1 MRAIKK
7 ITAFLLAMVMVLSLA
22 PSVFAA
28 EEPKITVAVDK
39 TSVKA
44 GETVTFTYESTAAV
58 AEMTNLDVC
67 LAYDGDV
74 FEYVSVDTEDSV
86 WFENPR
92 VRSRYTLLGYP
103 MFRLSE
109 DKDDEEDVDAGKM
122 FSVTFRALE
131 TITDVKEASFYNH
144 DSLTVWEYEWEE
156 HKAVDG
162 YFDHSK
168 DDPIYVVVTPKGTEP
183 IATPTGYSVS
193 MGADQT
199 VAADQKVLIPVTV
212 NSSRATVTGFNAYDM
227 TFTYNP
233 AALTLNTAS
242 DAAANLTV
250 EDNNGTVRVRRYG
263 ATQALG
269 EALALDFTAIK
280 AASSTVTLTAAK
292 FDIDANSI
300 NFDAPNATITDADT
314 TVKGLWNVSLPDG
327 FLSTAANGSTL
338 VENGGDFTFKTTDT
352 HYEYYL
358 NITTN
363 GATNIVKMDNATYTI
378 KNVTDNVT
386 VTVDNK
392 IGKTY
397 TINYVVVDNTTTENK
412 ATVADLVEYTG
423 TTVQYPNDY
432 KFTVKFPGTGYVV
445 RVGIEPNKNK
455 RDYVRQENGDYVY
468 TLLGSSLTGDEN
480 NEITITLTK
489 QENTSQHKIEVVGS
503 GSDAFSENNALT
515 FYSGE
520 NYTFTLN
527 KNDTYYDYSVLV
539 YYWQQ
544 NIGGNGGKN
553 IRMEYKDNGDG
564 TYTII
569 DMPYADVTI
578 SINKMAKAIDPDAV
592 EVSTYVELD
601 NKTVFKVVVQGSHEL
616 LNRDQTTYS
625 YTWFTYDGQ
634 KMYCNPRYTK
644 FAGNGSSSSVYLVM
658 VDKGET
664 LTKED
669 AMAKL
674 GIVTSTKQENL
685 DQLLE
690 VGSDVN
696 EDGIGGVGINRRDVN
711 DVQLIYDLYNG
722 LYDSFETVS
731 MRKFLKADV
740 NYDGVLDSQDA
751 VKLAG
756 ELLAD

>member
-1 MRAIKK
+1 
-7 ITAFLLAMVMVLSLA
+7 MVLSLI
-22 PSVFAA
+22 PSAFAA
-28 EEPKITVAVDK
+28 DDDYFDVTFDNQEPAAGDEITATVTLKKQFGMNTVKSLSWSFRYNSDYMTCTNVNLNGQTFKYSLNEKKSGEYASNISFSEYSDTSRWCSVPKGFKFEFTFEVTDDAAGQVLNTSLDCYTYGKKFKLLSSEENFYNLTVADS
-39 TSVKA
+39 T
-44 GETVTFTYESTAAV
+44 GEPRPTA
-58 AEMTNLDVC
+58 
-67 LAYDGDV
+67 
-74 FEYVSVDTEDSV
+74 
-86 WFENPR
+86 
-92 VRSRYTLLGYP
+92 
-103 MFRLSE
+103 
-109 DKDDEEDVDAGKM
+109 
-122 FSVTFRALE
+122 
-131 TITDVKEASFYNH
+131 
-144 DSLTVWEYEWEE
+144 
-156 HKAVDG
+156 
-162 YFDHSK
+162 
-168 DDPIYVVVTPKGTEP
+168 
-183 IATPTGYSVS
+183 TGYSVS
-193 MGADQT
+193 M
-199 VAADQKVLIPVTV
+199 AADQQVAAGNTVSIPVTV
-212 NSSRATVTGFNAYDM
+212 ASSKKKITGFNAYDM
-227 TFTYNP
+227 TFTYDP
-233 AALTLNTAS
+233 AALTLNTTS

-263 ATQALG
+263 ATQELGTALT
-269 EALALDFTAIK
+269 LDFTANK
-280 AASSTVTLTAAK
+280 ATSSTVTLTAAK

-300 NFDAPNATITDADT
+300 NFDAPDAAISDADT
-314 TVKGLWNVSLPDG
+314 TVKALWNVSLPDG

-412 ATVADLVEYTG
+412 ATVADLVAYTA

-445 RVGIEPNKNK
+445 GVGIEPDKNK

-489 QENTSQHKIEVVGS
+489 RENTSQHKIEVVGS

-578 SINKMAKAIDPDAV
+578 SISKMAKAIDPDAV

-674 GIVTSTKQENL
+674 SIVTSTEQENK
-685 DQLLE
+685 DQTLK

-696 EDGIGGVGINRRDVN
+696 EDEYNRRDVN

-722 LYDSFETVS
+722 LHDSFETVS

-740 NYDGVLDSQDA
+740 NCDGVLDSQDA

-756 ELLAD
+756 ELFL

>member
-1 MRAIKK
+1 
-7 ITAFLLAMVMVLSLA
+7 MVMVLSLVTTA
-22 PSVFAA
+22 FAA
-28 EEPKITVAVDK
+28 EGDSPMVITTVDK
-39 TSVKA
+39 TTVKP
-44 GETVTFTYESTAAV
+44 GETVTVTYTLAHDLDA
-58 AEMTNLDVC
+58 MTQLTIILRFDVS
-67 LAYDGDV
+67 LFQFVGTNIDN
-74 FEYVSVDTEDSV
+74 SV
-86 WFENPR
+86 WFDNPSVNNTSVSGNNGY
-92 VRSRYTLLGYP
+92 VRLRQFKNSNTDTIAAGTLCT
-103 MFRLSE
+103 M
-109 DKDDEEDVDAGKM
+109 
-122 FSVTFRALE
+122 TFKALE
-131 TITDVKEASFYNH
+131 EISTAQSALFYNNNKGLLK
-144 DSLTVWEYEWEE
+144 SSIKVNGTSY
-156 HKAVDG
+156 AVDG
-162 YFDHSK
+162 TGFASGV
-168 DDPIYVVVTPKGTEP
+168 DDPISVNIIPAGSSITVPKTE
-183 IATPTGYSVS
+183 TGYSVS
-193 MGADQT
+193 MGADQQ
-199 VAADQKVLIPVTV
+199 VAAGQKVRIPVTV
-212 NSSRATVTGFNAYDM
+212 ASSERYITGFNAYDM
-227 TFTYNP
+227 IFTYDP
-233 AALTLNTAS
+233 AALTLNTKT
-242 DAAANLTV
+242 DDAANLTV

-269 EALALDFTAIK
+269 EALALDFTANK
-280 AASSTVTLTAAK
+280 AASSTVKLTAAK

-300 NFDAPNATITDADT
+300 NFDAPKAAISDADT
-314 TVKGLWNVSLPDG
+314 TVKALWNVSLPDG

-412 ATVADLVEYTG
+412 ATVADLVAYS
-423 TTVQYPNDY
+423 TTTMQYPNDY

-445 RVGIEPNKNK
+445 WVGIEPYQNK

-569 DMPYADVTI
+569 NMPYADVTI

>member
-1 MRAIKK
+1 MKK
-7 ITAFLLAMVMVLSLA
+7 ITAFLLAMVMVLSLI
-22 PSVFAA
+22 PSAFAA
-28 EEPKITVAVDK
+28 DDDYFDVTFDNQEPAAGDEITA
-39 TSVKA
+39 
-44 GETVTFTYESTAAV
+44 TVTLKKQFGMNTVKSLSWSFRYNSDYMTCTNVNLNGQTFKYSLNEKKSGEYASNISFSEYSDTSRWCSVPKGFKFEFTFEVTDDAAGQV
-58 AEMTNLDVC
+58 LNTSLDC
-67 LAYDGDV
+67 YTYGKKFKLLSS
-74 FEYVSVDTEDSV
+74 E
-86 WFENPR
+86 EN
-92 VRSRYTLLGYP
+92 
-103 MFRLSE
+103 
-109 DKDDEEDVDAGKM
+109 
-122 FSVTFRALE
+122 
-131 TITDVKEASFYNH
+131 FY
-144 DSLTVWEYEWEE
+144 SLTV
-156 HKAVDG
+156 AA
-162 YFDHSK
+162 
-168 DDPIYVVVTPKGTEP
+168 GTGEP
-183 IATPTGYSVS
+183 RPTATGYSVS
-193 MGADQT
+193 M
-199 VAADQKVLIPVTV
+199 AADQQVAAGKTVSIPVTV
-212 NSSRATVTGFNAYDM
+212 ASSKKKITGFNAYDM
-227 TFTYNP
+227 TFTYDP
-233 AALTLNTAS
+233 AALTLNTTS
-242 DAAANLTV
+242 DSAANLTV

-263 ATQALG
+263 ATQELG
-269 EALALDFTAIK
+269 TALALEFTANK
-280 AASSTVTLTAAK
+280 AASSTVTLTNAK

-300 NFDAPNATITDADT
+300 NFDAPAAAITDADT
-314 TVKGLWNVSLPDG
+314 AVKALWTVTLPDG
-327 FLSTAANGSTL
+327 FLSTAANASTL
-338 VENGGDFTFKTTDT
+338 VEDGGDFTFKATDT

-363 GATNIVKMDNATYTI
+363 GATSIVKMDKATYTI

-412 ATVADLVEYTG
+412 ATVADLVAYTA

-445 RVGIEPNKNK
+445 GVGIEPDKNK

-489 QENTSQHKIEVVGS
+489 RENTSQHKIEVVGS

-539 YYWQQ
+539 YYWKQ

-553 IRMEYKDNGDG
+553 IRMEYKDNGGG

-569 DMPYADVTI
+569 NMPYADVTI

-711 DVQLIYDLYNG
+711 DVQLIYDLYNRR
-722 LYDSFETVS
+722 YDSFETVS

>member
-1 MRAIKK
+1 
-7 ITAFLLAMVMVLSLA
+7 MVMVLSLVTTAFAAAEIGQIFTLTFDNKTPHAGEIITATIYMEQA
-22 PSVFAA
+22 PSDYYKVMSSIEYNMDILTYVDHTCSWDGMKCSVTQKRSGDFRSYVDFKIDSKRGTDSVILNKIQTRQTGEFATVRFKVNESCEVGQA
-28 EEPKITVAVDK
+28 IKYKIRGTFYNANGRAVINNPDVEATLVVNEQGGSIITVPK
-39 TSVKA
+39 T
-44 GETVTFTYESTAAV
+44 E
-58 AEMTNLDVC
+58 
-67 LAYDGDV
+67 
-74 FEYVSVDTEDSV
+74 
-86 WFENPR
+86 
-92 VRSRYTLLGYP
+92 
-103 MFRLSE
+103 
-109 DKDDEEDVDAGKM
+109 
-122 FSVTFRALE
+122 
-131 TITDVKEASFYNH
+131 
-144 DSLTVWEYEWEE
+144 
-156 HKAVDG
+156 
-162 YFDHSK
+162 
-168 DDPIYVVVTPKGTEP
+168 
-183 IATPTGYSVS
+183 TGYTVS
-193 MGADQT
+193 MGADQQ
-199 VAADQKVLIPVTV
+199 VAAGQQVRIPVTV
-212 NSSRATVTGFNAYDM
+212 ASSKGITGFNAYDM
-227 TFTYNP
+227 TFTYDP
-233 AALTLNTAS
+233 AALTLNTKT
-242 DAAANLTV
+242 DDAANLTV
-250 EDNNGTVRVRRYG
+250 EDNDGNVRVRRYG
-263 ATQALG
+263 ETMELGTALT
-269 EALALDFTAIK
+269 LDFTANK

-300 NFDAPNATITDADT
+300 NFDAPDATISDADT
-314 TVKGLWNVSLPDG
+314 TVKGLWKVTLPDG

-412 ATVADLVEYTG
+412 ATVADLVAYST

-445 RVGIEPNKNK
+445 WVGIEPNKNK

-489 QENTSQHKIEVVGS
+489 RENTSQHKIEVVGS

-544 NIGGNGGKN
+544 NIGGNGGKD

-569 DMPYADVTI
+569 NMPYADVTI

-711 DVQLIYDLYNG
+711 DVQLIYDLYNRR
-722 LYDSFETVS
+722 YDSFETVS

>member
-1 MRAIKK
+1 MRSMKK
-7 ITAFLLAMVMVLSLA
+7 ITAFLLAMVMVLSLI
-22 PSVFAA
+22 PSAFAA
-28 EEPKITVAVDK
+28 DDDYFDVTFDNQEPAAGDEITATVTLKKQFGMNTVKSLSWSFRYNSDYMTCTNVNLNGQTFKYSLNEKKSGEYASNISFSEYSDTSRWCSVPKGFKFEFTFEVTDDAAGQVLNTSLDCYTYGKKFKLLSSEENFYNLTVADS
-39 TSVKA
+39 T
-44 GETVTFTYESTAAV
+44 GEPRPTA
-58 AEMTNLDVC
+58 
-67 LAYDGDV
+67 
-74 FEYVSVDTEDSV
+74 
-86 WFENPR
+86 
-92 VRSRYTLLGYP
+92 
-103 MFRLSE
+103 
-109 DKDDEEDVDAGKM
+109 
-122 FSVTFRALE
+122 
-131 TITDVKEASFYNH
+131 
-144 DSLTVWEYEWEE
+144 
-156 HKAVDG
+156 
-162 YFDHSK
+162 
-168 DDPIYVVVTPKGTEP
+168 
-183 IATPTGYSVS
+183 TGYTVS
-193 MGADQT
+193 M
-199 VAADQKVLIPVTV
+199 AADQQVAAGNTVSIPVTV
-212 NSSRATVTGFNAYDM
+212 ASSKKKITGFNAYDM
-227 TFTYNP
+227 TFTYDP
-233 AALTLNTAS
+233 AALTLNTTS
-242 DAAANLTV
+242 DDAANLTV
-250 EDNNGTVRVRRYG
+250 EDNNGSVRVRRYG

-269 EALALDFTAIK
+269 EALALDFTAKK
-280 AASSTVTLTAAK
+280 AASSTVKLNAAK

-300 NFDAPNATITDADT
+300 NFDAPDATITDADT
-314 TVKGLWNVSLPDG
+314 VVKSLWKVTLPDG
-327 FLSTAANGSTL
+327 FLSTADDSML
-338 VENGGDFTFKTTDT
+338 VEDGKDFTFKATDT

-363 GATNIVKMDNATYTI
+363 GATSIVKMDKATYTI
-378 KNVTDNVT
+378 KNITDNVT

-397 TINYVVVDNTTTENK
+397 TIKFAVEDNTTTENK
-412 ATVADLVEYTG
+412 ATVADLVAYST

-445 RVGIEPNKNK
+445 WVGIEPDKNK

-489 QENTSQHKIEVVGS
+489 GENTSQHKIEVVGS

-539 YYWQQ
+539 YYWKQ

-578 SINKMAKAIDPDAV
+578 SISKMAKAIDPDAV

-674 GIVTSTKQENL
+674 SIVTSTEQENK
-685 DQLLE
+685 DQTLK

-711 DVQLIYDLYNG
+711 DVQLIYDLYNRR
-722 LYDSFETVS
+722 YDSFETVS

-756 ELLAD
+756 ELFL

>member
-1 MRAIKK
+1 
-7 ITAFLLAMVMVLSLA
+7 MVMVLSLA

-92 VRSRYTLLGYP
+92 VKSRYTLLGYP

-280 AASSTVTLTAAK
+280 AASSAVTLTSAK

-300 NFDAPNATITDADT
+300 NFDAPDAAISDADT
-314 TVKGLWNVSLPDG
+314 TVKALWNVSLPDG

-412 ATVADLVEYTG
+412 ATVADLVAYST

-432 KFTVKFPGTGYVV
+432 KFTVKFPGTGYEVW
-445 RVGIEPNKNK
+445 VGIEPYQNK

-489 QENTSQHKIEVVGS
+489 RENTSQHKIEVVGS

-616 LNRDQTTYS
+616 LNRDQSTYS

-722 LYDSFETVS
+722 LYDSFERVS

>member
-1 MRAIKK
+1 
-7 ITAFLLAMVMVLSLA
+7 MVMVLSLV
-22 PSVFAA
+22 PSAFAA
-28 EEPKITVAVDK
+28 EDDLFDVSFDNQAPKVGDEITVKLTMNKSLSGMSAALYLSFLYDK
-39 TSVKA
+39 TFLTCTGVNFSGTELSYVIRENNE
-44 GETVTFTYESTAAV
+44 GEYKSW
-58 AEMTNLDVC
+58 
-67 LAYDGDV
+67 
-74 FEYVSVDTEDSV
+74 VDITEDSWDDTTV
-86 WFENPR
+86 SDKLEALPVGYYIELTFKVAETASGENLKFKLTCQTCDQDWEMP
-92 VRSRYTLLGYP
+92 
-103 MFRLSE
+103 
-109 DKDDEEDVDAGKM
+109 VDM
-122 FSVTFRALE
+122 E
-131 TITDVKEASFYNH
+131 NYY
-144 DSLTVWEYEWEE
+144 SLTV
-156 HKAVDG
+156 A
-162 YFDHSK
+162 
-168 DDPIYVVVTPKGTEP
+168 GTRKP
-183 IATPTGYSVS
+183 RPTATDYSVS
-193 MGADQT
+193 M
-199 VAADQKVLIPVTV
+199 AADQQISAGQQVRIPVTV
-212 NSSRATVTGFNAYDM
+212 ASSKKNITGFNAYDM
-227 TFTYNP
+227 TFTYDP
-233 AALTLNTAS
+233 AALTLNTKTG
-242 DAAANLTV
+242 DAANLTV

-280 AASSTVTLTAAK
+280 AASSAVTLTSAK

-300 NFDAPNATITDADT
+300 NFDAPDAAISDADT
-314 TVKGLWNVSLPDG
+314 TVKALWNVSLPDG

-412 ATVADLVEYTG
+412 ATVADLVAYST

-445 RVGIEPNKNK
+445 WVGIEPNKNK

-601 NKTVFKVVVQGSHEL
+601 NKTVFKVVVQGSNKL
-616 LNRDQTTYS
+616 LSSDGTTHS
-625 YTWFTYDGQ
+625 YICFTYDGQ
-634 KMYCNPRYTK
+634 KMYCNPHYTK

-674 GIVTSTKQENL
+674 GIVTSTEQENK
-685 DQLLE
+685 DQVLS

-696 EDGIGGVGINRRDVN
+696 EDGIGGVGIDRRDVN

-756 ELLAD
+756 ELIV

>member
-1 MRAIKK
+1 MTCTNVNLNGQTFKYSLNEKK
-7 ITAFLLAMVMVLSLA
+7 SGEYASRITFSEYSDTSRWCSVPKGFKFEFTFEVTDEAAGQALNTSLDCYTYGKKFKLLS
-22 PSVFAA
+22 S
-28 EEPKITVAVDK
+28 EE
-39 TSVKA
+39 
-44 GETVTFTYESTAAV
+44 
-58 AEMTNLDVC
+58 N
-67 LAYDGDV
+67 
-74 FEYVSVDTEDSV
+74 
-86 WFENPR
+86 
-92 VRSRYTLLGYP
+92 
-103 MFRLSE
+103 
-109 DKDDEEDVDAGKM
+109 
-122 FSVTFRALE
+122 
-131 TITDVKEASFYNH
+131 FY
-144 DSLTVWEYEWEE
+144 SLTV
-156 HKAVDG
+156 AASTG
-162 YFDHSK
+162 
-168 DDPIYVVVTPKGTEP
+168 EP
-183 IATPTGYSVS
+183 RPTATGYTVS
-193 MGADQT
+193 M
-199 VAADQKVLIPVTV
+199 AADQQVAAGNTVSIPVTV
-212 NSSRATVTGFNAYDM
+212 ASSKKKITGFNAYDM
-227 TFTYNP
+227 TFTYDP
-233 AALTLNTAS
+233 AALTLNTTS

-263 ATQALG
+263 ATQELGTALT
-269 EALALDFTAIK
+269 LDFTANK
-280 AASSTVTLTAAK
+280 ATSSTVTLTAAK

-300 NFDAPNATITDADT
+300 NFDAPEATITDPDT
-314 TVKGLWNVSLPDG
+314 NVKALWNVSLPDG

-338 VENGGDFTFKTTDT
+338 VEDGKDFTFRATNT

-363 GATNIVKMDNATYTI
+363 GATSIKKMDKATYTI
-378 KNVTDNVT
+378 TNVTDNVT

-397 TINYVVVDNTTTENK
+397 TIKFVAEDSTTTVEEDK
-412 ATVADLVEYTG
+412 ATVADLVAYSTM
-423 TTVQYPNDY
+423 TVQYPNDY
-432 KFTVKFPGTGYVV
+432 QFTVKFPGTGYVV
-445 RVGIEPNKNK
+445 RVGIEPDKNK

-489 QENTSQHKIEVVGS
+489 RENTSQHKIEVVGS

-578 SINKMAKAIDPDAV
+578 SIYKMAKAIDPDAV

-644 FAGNGSSSSVYLVM
+644 FAGNGSSSSSVYLVM
-658 VDKGET
+658 VDKGEK

-674 GIVTSTKQENL
+674 GIVTSTEQENL
-685 DQLLE
+685 DQLLK

-740 NYDGVLDSQDA
+740 NCDGVLDSQDA

-756 ELLAD
+756 ELIV

>member
-1 MRAIKK
+1 MKK
-7 ITAFLLAMVMVLSLA
+7 ITAFLLAMVMVLSLI
-22 PSVFAA
+22 PSAFAA
-28 EEPKITVAVDK
+28 DDDYFDVTFDNQEPAAGDEITATVTLKKQFGMNTVKSLSWSFRYNSDYMTCTNVNLNGQTFKYSLNEKKSGEYASNISFSEYSDISRWCSVPKGFKFEFTFEVTDDAAGQVLNTSLDCYTYGKKFKLLSSEENFYNLTVADS
-39 TSVKA
+39 T
-44 GETVTFTYESTAAV
+44 GEPRPTA
-58 AEMTNLDVC
+58 
-67 LAYDGDV
+67 
-74 FEYVSVDTEDSV
+74 
-86 WFENPR
+86 
-92 VRSRYTLLGYP
+92 
-103 MFRLSE
+103 
-109 DKDDEEDVDAGKM
+109 
-122 FSVTFRALE
+122 
-131 TITDVKEASFYNH
+131 
-144 DSLTVWEYEWEE
+144 
-156 HKAVDG
+156 
-162 YFDHSK
+162 
-168 DDPIYVVVTPKGTEP
+168 
-183 IATPTGYSVS
+183 TGYTVS
-193 MGADQT
+193 M
-199 VAADQKVLIPVTV
+199 AADQQVAAGNTVSIPVTV
-212 NSSRATVTGFNAYDM
+212 ASSKKKITGFNAYDM
-227 TFTYNP
+227 TFTYDP
-233 AALTLNTAS
+233 AALTLNTTS
-242 DAAANLTV
+242 DDAANLTV
-250 EDNNGTVRVRRYG
+250 EDNNGSVRVRRYG

-269 EALALDFTAIK
+269 EALALDFTAKK
-280 AASSTVTLTAAK
+280 AASSTVKLNAAK

-300 NFDAPNATITDADT
+300 NFDAPDATITDADT
-314 TVKGLWNVSLPDG
+314 VVKSLWKVTLPDG
-327 FLSTAANGSTL
+327 FLSTADDSML
-338 VENGGDFTFKTTDT
+338 VEDGKDFTFKATDT

-363 GATNIVKMDNATYTI
+363 GATSIVKMDKATYTI
-378 KNVTDNVT
+378 KNITDNVT

-397 TINYVVVDNTTTENK
+397 TIKFAVEDNTTTENK
-412 ATVADLVEYTG
+412 ATVADLVAYST

-445 RVGIEPNKNK
+445 WVGIEPDKNK

-489 QENTSQHKIEVVGS
+489 GENTSQHKIEVVGS

-539 YYWQQ
+539 YYWKQ

-578 SINKMAKAIDPDAV
+578 SISKMAKAIDPDAV

-674 GIVTSTKQENL
+674 SIVTSTEQENK
-685 DQLLE
+685 DQTLK

-711 DVQLIYDLYNG
+711 DVQLIYDLYNRR
-722 LYDSFETVS
+722 YDSFETVS

-756 ELLAD
+756 ELFL

>member
-1 MRAIKK
+1 
-7 ITAFLLAMVMVLSLA
+7 MVLSLI
-22 PSVFAA
+22 PSAFAA
-28 EEPKITVAVDK
+28 DDDYFDVTFDNQEPAAGDEITATVTLKKQFGMNTVKSLSWGFRYNSDYMTCTNVNLNGQTFKYSLNEKKSGEYASNISFYEYSDTSHW
-39 TSVKA
+39 TSVPKGFKFEFTFEVTDEAA
-44 GETVTFTYESTAAV
+44 GQALNTSLDCYTYGKKFKLLSSE
-58 AEMTNLDVC
+58 
-67 LAYDGDV
+67 
-74 FEYVSVDTEDSV
+74 
-86 WFENPR
+86 EN
-92 VRSRYTLLGYP
+92 
-103 MFRLSE
+103 
-109 DKDDEEDVDAGKM
+109 
-122 FSVTFRALE
+122 
-131 TITDVKEASFYNH
+131 FY
-144 DSLTVWEYEWEE
+144 SLTV
-156 HKAVDG
+156 AA
-162 YFDHSK
+162 
-168 DDPIYVVVTPKGTEP
+168 GTGEP
-183 IATPTGYSVS
+183 RPTATGYSVS
-193 MGADQT
+193 M
-199 VAADQKVLIPVTV
+199 AADQQVAAGKTVSIPVTV
-212 NSSRATVTGFNAYDM
+212 ASSKKKITGFNAYDM
-227 TFTYNP
+227 TFTYDP
-233 AALTLNTAS
+233 AALTLNTTS
-242 DAAANLTV
+242 DSAANLTV

-263 ATQALG
+263 ATQELG
-269 EALALDFTAIK
+269 TALALEFTANK
-280 AASSTVTLTAAK
+280 AASSTVTLTNAK

-300 NFDAPNATITDADT
+300 NFDAPAAAITDADT
-314 TVKGLWNVSLPDG
+314 AVKALWTVTLPDG
-327 FLSTAANGSTL
+327 FLSTAANASTL
-338 VENGGDFTFKTTDT
+338 VEDGGDFTFKATDT

-363 GATNIVKMDNATYTI
+363 GATSIKKMDKATYTI

-397 TINYVVVDNTTTENK
+397 TIKFVAVDSTTTVEEDK
-412 ATVADLVEYTG
+412 ATVDDLVAYST

-445 RVGIEPNKNK
+445 GVGIEPDKNK

-489 QENTSQHKIEVVGS
+489 RENTSQHKIEVVGS

-539 YYWQQ
+539 YYWKQ

-578 SINKMAKAIDPDAV
+578 SISKMAKAIDPDAV

-644 FAGNGSSSSVYLVM
+644 FAGNGSSSVYLVM

-674 GIVTSTKQENL
+674 SIVTSTEQENK
-685 DQLLE
+685 DQTLK

-740 NYDGVLDSQDA
+740 NCDGVLDSQDA

-756 ELLAD
+756 ELFL

>member
-1 MRAIKK
+1 MNTVKSLSWSFRYNSDYMTCTNVNLNGQTFKYSLNEKK
-7 ITAFLLAMVMVLSLA
+7 SGEYASNISFSEYSDTSRWCSVPKGFKFEFTFEVTDDAAGQVLNTSLDCYTYGKKFKLLS
-22 PSVFAA
+22 S
-28 EEPKITVAVDK
+28 EENFYNLTVADS
-39 TSVKA
+39 T
-44 GETVTFTYESTAAV
+44 GEPRPTA
-58 AEMTNLDVC
+58 
-67 LAYDGDV
+67 
-74 FEYVSVDTEDSV
+74 
-86 WFENPR
+86 
-92 VRSRYTLLGYP
+92 
-103 MFRLSE
+103 
-109 DKDDEEDVDAGKM
+109 
-122 FSVTFRALE
+122 
-131 TITDVKEASFYNH
+131 
-144 DSLTVWEYEWEE
+144 
-156 HKAVDG
+156 
-162 YFDHSK
+162 
-168 DDPIYVVVTPKGTEP
+168 
-183 IATPTGYSVS
+183 TGYTVS
-193 MGADQT
+193 M
-199 VAADQKVLIPVTV
+199 AADQQVAAGNTVSIPVTV
-212 NSSRATVTGFNAYDM
+212 ASSKKKITGFNAYDM
-227 TFTYNP
+227 TFTYDP
-233 AALTLNTAS
+233 AALTLNTTS
-242 DAAANLTV
+242 DDAANLTV
-250 EDNNGTVRVRRYG
+250 EDNNGSVRVRRYG

-269 EALALDFTAIK
+269 EALALDFTAKK
-280 AASSTVTLTAAK
+280 AASSTVKLNAAK

-300 NFDAPNATITDADT
+300 NFDAPDATITDADT
-314 TVKGLWNVSLPDG
+314 VVKSLWKVTLPDG
-327 FLSTAANGSTL
+327 FLSTADDSML
-338 VENGGDFTFKTTDT
+338 VEDGKDFTFKATDT

-363 GATNIVKMDNATYTI
+363 GATSIVKMDKATYTI
-378 KNVTDNVT
+378 KNITDNVT

-397 TINYVVVDNTTTENK
+397 TIKFAVEDNTTTENK
-412 ATVADLVEYTG
+412 ATVADLVAYST

-445 RVGIEPNKNK
+445 WVGIEPDKNK

-489 QENTSQHKIEVVGS
+489 GENTSQHKIEVVGS

-539 YYWQQ
+539 YYWKQ

-578 SINKMAKAIDPDAV
+578 SISKMAKAIDPDAV

-674 GIVTSTKQENL
+674 SIVTSTEQENK
-685 DQLLE
+685 DQTLK

-711 DVQLIYDLYNG
+711 DVQLIYDLYNRR
-722 LYDSFETVS
+722 YDSFETVS

-756 ELLAD
+756 ELFL

>member
-1 MRAIKK
+1 
-7 ITAFLLAMVMVLSLA
+7 MVMVLSLI
-22 PSVFAA
+22 PSAFAA
-28 EEPKITVAVDK
+28 DDDYFDVTFDNQEPAAGDEITATVTLKKQFGMNTVKSLSWSFRYNSDYMTCTNVNLNGQTFKYSLNEKKSGEYASNISFSEYSDTSRWCSVPKGFKFEFTFEVTDDAAGQVLNTSLDCYTYGKKFKLLSSEENFYNLTVADS
-39 TSVKA
+39 T
-44 GETVTFTYESTAAV
+44 GEPRPTA
-58 AEMTNLDVC
+58 
-67 LAYDGDV
+67 
-74 FEYVSVDTEDSV
+74 
-86 WFENPR
+86 
-92 VRSRYTLLGYP
+92 
-103 MFRLSE
+103 
-109 DKDDEEDVDAGKM
+109 
-122 FSVTFRALE
+122 
-131 TITDVKEASFYNH
+131 
-144 DSLTVWEYEWEE
+144 
-156 HKAVDG
+156 
-162 YFDHSK
+162 
-168 DDPIYVVVTPKGTEP
+168 
-183 IATPTGYSVS
+183 TGYSVS
-193 MGADQT
+193 M
-199 VAADQKVLIPVTV
+199 AADQQVAAGNTVSIPVTV
-212 NSSRATVTGFNAYDM
+212 ASSKKKITGFNAYNM
-227 TFTYNP
+227 TFTYDP
-233 AALTLNTAS
+233 AALTLNTTS

-263 ATQALG
+263 ATQELGTALT
-269 EALALDFTAIK
+269 LDFTANK
-280 AASSTVTLTAAK
+280 ATSSTVTLTAAK

-300 NFDAPNATITDADT
+300 NFDAPDAAISDADT
-314 TVKGLWNVSLPDG
+314 TVKALWNVSLPDG

-412 ATVADLVEYTG
+412 ATVADLVAYTA

-445 RVGIEPNKNK
+445 GVGIEPDKNK

-489 QENTSQHKIEVVGS
+489 RENTSQHKIEVVGS

-539 YYWQQ
+539 YYWKQ

-578 SINKMAKAIDPDAV
+578 SISKMAKAIDPDAV

-674 GIVTSTKQENL
+674 SIVTSTEQENK
-685 DQLLE
+685 DQTLK

-696 EDGIGGVGINRRDVN
+696 EDEYNRRDVN

-722 LYDSFETVS
+722 LHDSFETVS

-740 NYDGVLDSQDA
+740 NCDGVLDSQDA

-756 ELLAD
+756 ELFL

>member
-1 MRAIKK
+1 
-7 ITAFLLAMVMVLSLA
+7 MVMVLSLA
-22 PSVFAA
+22 TTAVYAA
-28 EEPKITVAVDK
+28 GDDAGMSIFFDNNAPQSGDTITLTLNVNRIFSDASILETYLDF
-39 TSVKA
+39 
-44 GETVTFTYESTAAV
+44 GEDVTYEKIEFLNVELNSRIIGSSRLHIYGWGDEDEEIAQKVKSIPTGAFARITFKISEYAA
-58 AEMTNLDVC
+58 
-67 LAYDGDV
+67 GK
-74 FEYVSVDTEDSV
+74 
-86 WFENPR
+86 
-92 VRSRYTLLGYP
+92 TLN
-103 MFRLSE
+103 FRLWGE
-109 DKDDEEDVDAGKM
+109 FDDIDWDTLNDWDDNY
-122 FSVTFRALE
+122 SVEVTG
-131 TITDVKEASFYNH
+131 S
-144 DSLTVWEYEWEE
+144 TVE
-156 HKAVDG
+156 KPTA
-162 YFDHSK
+162 
-168 DDPIYVVVTPKGTEP
+168 
-183 IATPTGYSVS
+183 TGYTVS
-193 MGADQT
+193 MGADQQ
-199 VAADQKVLIPVTV
+199 VAAGQKVRIPVTV
-212 NSSRATVTGFNAYDM
+212 TSSEKKITGFNAYDM
-227 TFTYNP
+227 TFTYDP
-233 AALTLNTAS
+233 AALTLNTKT
-242 DAAANLTV
+242 DDAANLTV
-250 EDNNGTVRVRRYG
+250 KDDNGTVRVRRYG

-269 EALALDFTAIK
+269 EALALDFTAKK
-280 AASSTVTLTAAK
+280 AATSTVTLTAAK

-300 NFDAPNATITDADT
+300 NFDAPDAAITDADT
-314 TVKGLWNVSLPDG
+314 TVKGLWKVTLPDG

-363 GATNIVKMDNATYTI
+363 GDTNIVKMDNATYTI

-412 ATVADLVEYTG
+412 ATVADLVAYST

-445 RVGIEPNKNK
+445 WVGIEPYQNK

-489 QENTSQHKIEVVGS
+489 RENTSQHKIEVVGS

-544 NIGGNGGKN
+544 NIGGNGGKD
-553 IRMEYKDNGDG
+553 IRMEYKDNGVG

-756 ELLAD
+756 ELIV